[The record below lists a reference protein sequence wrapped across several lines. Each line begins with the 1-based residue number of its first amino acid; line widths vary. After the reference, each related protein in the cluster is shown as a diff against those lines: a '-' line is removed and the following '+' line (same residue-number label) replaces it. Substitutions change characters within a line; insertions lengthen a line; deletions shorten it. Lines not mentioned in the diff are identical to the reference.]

1 MYSSHDSRTAE
12 ALLNQVGVNTTT
24 LSDLQDKL
32 QQRVGRHVDVREA
45 LMSKKDEQ
53 LEGKL
58 ENNVHTLS
66 TSD

>member
-1 MYSSHDSRTAE
+1 MYSSHGSRTAE
-12 ALLNQVGVNTTT
+12 VLLNQVGVNTTN

-45 LMSKKDEQ
+45 LIAKKDEQ
-53 LEGKL
+53 LESKL

>member
-1 MYSSHDSRTAE
+1 MLS
-12 ALLNQVGVNTTT
+12 QVSVNTTN

-45 LMSKKDEQ
+45 LIRKKDEQ

-58 ENNVHTLS
+58 PIM
-66 TSD
+66 